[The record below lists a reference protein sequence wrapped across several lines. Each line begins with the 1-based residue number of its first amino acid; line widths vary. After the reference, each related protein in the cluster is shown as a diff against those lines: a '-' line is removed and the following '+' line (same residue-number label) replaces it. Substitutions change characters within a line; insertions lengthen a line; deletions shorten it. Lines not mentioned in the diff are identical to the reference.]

1 MAGFPGG
8 SGSYG
13 RKILEL
19 SNTAD
24 FTLCAGAAGCCRPVM
39 GCPGCGSY
47 ACSGNGCCGGGYFC
61 LCASGGGY
69 GCAACGFG
77 TAWGGHC
84 GCPNRMCG
92 CVKGADF
99 SICGTNGG
107 GAGTSMCSSSSWE
120 NMTGGPMMSHGA
132 RMTRDNC
139 YKTHGREADGPAEF
153 PGGGGGTLHTHNG
166 TCYCGGPGAGG
177 LVIVYYQ
184 SDIG

>member
-13 RKILEL
+13 RKIAEI
-19 SNTAD
+19 TPGAA
-24 FTLCAGAAGCCRPVM
+24 FTLCSGSAGCCRPVM

-47 ACSGNGCCGGGYFC
+47 ACSSNGCCDGTYFC
-61 LCASGGGY
+61 LCSSGGGY
-69 GCAACGFG
+69 GCATCGFG

-84 GCPNRMCG
+84 GCPNYVCG

-99 SICGTNGG
+99 SICGFNGG

-120 NMTGGPMMSHGA
+120 NMTSAPYGGQSA
-132 RMTRDNC
+132 RMSRDNC
-139 YKTHGREADGPAEF
+139 YKTHGRDSDGPADF

-177 LVIVYYQ
+177 LVVVYYQ

>member
-1 MAGFPGG
+1 
-8 SGSYG
+8 
-13 RKILEL
+13 
-19 SNTAD
+19 
-24 FTLCAGAAGCCRPVM
+24 
-39 GCPGCGSY
+39 
-47 ACSGNGCCGGGYFC
+47 
-61 LCASGGGY
+61 
-69 GCAACGFG
+69 
-77 TAWGGHC
+77 
-84 GCPNRMCG
+84 MCG